1 MTLYEPTV
9 DEVST
14 FATIMG
20 IMALVIFSIITIIVI
35 RRIKK
40 QEHKDKT
47 LMDNL
52 AKKAKEQLRNERQDH
67 GTQNNWCE
75 YCGSTNAPNDIKCQ
89 GCGAPL
95 NKRK

>member
-1 MTLYEPTV
+1 MTLFEPTV
-9 DEVST
+9 DGVSP
-14 FATIMG
+14 FATIVG
-20 IMALVIFSIITIIVI
+20 IIALVVLLIIIIIVI
-35 RRIKK
+35 RHIKK
-40 QEHKDKT
+40 QEHKDKN

-67 GTQNNWCE
+67 KAQNNWCE

-95 NKRK
+95 TKRK